1 MPLRKAARVFAGL
14 AILFGLYALV
24 RQLPLLR
31 WIVEGA
37 KALHDLGWPGGLATF
52 AAIYLLSLLLVPII
66 PLVVACGWLYGPW
79 GFLISL
85 GAAVA
90 SAATAFSVARAV
102 GRGPRRKPCCS
113 VRRGGGSPIP
123 RG

>member
-1 MPLRKAARVFAGL
+1 MPLRKAARVFAAL

-37 KALHDLGWPGGLATF
+37 KALHDLGWPGILATF

-66 PLVVACGWLYGPW
+66 PLGVACGWLYGPW
-79 GFLISL
+79 GFFISL
-85 GAAVA
+85 GAAG
-90 SAATAFSVARAV
+90 ARAPTALAAPPTA
-102 GRGPRRKPCCS
+102 GRGCP
-113 VRRGGGSPIP
+113 
-123 RG
+123 